1 MGVKGKI
8 MEFMV
13 WHELMLAKE
22 LKDWEG
28 KCGRV

>member
-22 LKDWEG
+22 LKG
-28 KCGRV
+28 LGR